1 MKNFILGIIFIL
13 IVFAVGAYVVGKFGL
28 VDLRADQ
35 TPSNF
40 EKKFAMGAMDASTE
54 RHAPET
60 KNPIEP
66 TEANLR
72 DGMHVYMMRCA
83 ECHGD
88 GKNPE
93 SAMGLAEYPPAPQFM
108 KEPADMPENQNYYI
122 IQHGVRW
129 TAMPGWQK
137 VLSDQDI
144 WKVAT
149 FIGHMDKLPPAV
161 QQDWSGSAAP
171 AAAQPEKQEH
181 HH

>member
-1 MKNFILGIIFIL
+1 MKNFILGIIFTL
-13 IVFAVGAYVVGKFGL
+13 IVFAVGAYVTGKFGL
-28 VDLRADQ
+28 VNLRADQ
-35 TPSNF
+35 TPSDF

-54 RHAPET
+54 RHAPQM

-66 TEANLR
+66 NEANLR

-93 SAMGLAEYPPAPQFM
+93 SPMGLGAYPPAPQFV
-108 KEPADMPENQNYYI
+108 KEPADMPEHENYYI

-129 TAMPGWQK
+129 TAMPSWQK

-149 FIGHMDKLPPAV
+149 FIGHMDKLPPAL
-161 QQDWSGSAAP
+161 QQDWSGGAPPP
-171 AAAQPEKQEH
+171 AASEEKHEH